1 MYYYIDLLINLFVK
15 NFERL
20 ILETN
25 LKIGIQK
32 YRLSLIC
39 YIIKL
44 LKYVNQRNGNRDN
57 CLASSN
63 ANLDCIHYISTLYI

>member
-1 MYYYIDLLINLFVK
+1 MYYYIDLLNLFVK

-25 LKIGIQK
+25 LKISTQK

-44 LKYVNQRNGNRDN
+44 LKL
-57 CLASSN
+57 C
-63 ANLDCIHYISTLYI
+63 

>member
-1 MYYYIDLLINLFVK
+1 MYYYIDLLNLFVK

-44 LKYVNQRNGNRDN
+44 LKL
-57 CLASSN
+57 C
-63 ANLDCIHYISTLYI
+63 

>member
-20 ILETN
+20 ILEIN

-44 LKYVNQRNGNRDN
+44 LKL
-57 CLASSN
+57 C
-63 ANLDCIHYISTLYI
+63 

>member
-25 LKIGIQK
+25 LKIGTQK
-32 YRLSLIC
+32 YRLSLIY

-44 LKYVNQRNGNRDN
+44 LKL
-57 CLASSN
+57 C
-63 ANLDCIHYISTLYI
+63 

>member
-25 LKIGIQK
+25 LKIGKISVK
-32 YRLSLIC
+32 SY
-39 YIIKL
+39 L
-44 LKYVNQRNGNRDN
+44 L
-57 CLASSN
+57 
-63 ANLDCIHYISTLYI
+63 HY